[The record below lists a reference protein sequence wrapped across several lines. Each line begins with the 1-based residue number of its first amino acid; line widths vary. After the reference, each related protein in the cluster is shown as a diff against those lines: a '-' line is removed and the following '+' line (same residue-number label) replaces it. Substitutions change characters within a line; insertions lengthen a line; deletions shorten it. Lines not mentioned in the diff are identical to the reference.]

1 MDFDFE
7 DILKEFGIST
17 EEEEKASVPETPV
30 PEEDAEP
37 VEAPETDSEPERAL
51 PDETESGKE
60 GFPPEEDEFDFF
72 WPEPEPERA
81 EPVQRNYDPEKYPD
95 AVKAREKKRAREER
109 EAASQAARRKREADK
124 LRREQERREAEL
136 ARREAEE
143 ARRQEEQA
151 RAEETLFIDD
161 SPTNVEVANR
171 LGIQTLCPRNNED
184 WTGML
189 LDKLKK

>member
-17 EEEEKASVPETPV
+17 AEEKEKASAPETPV

-37 VEAPETDSEPERAL
+37 VEAPETDFKPERDL

-60 GFPPEEDEFDFF
+60 DFPPEEDDFDFF

-109 EAASQAARRKREADK
+109 EAASHSETIQK
-124 LRREQERREAEL
+124 
-136 ARREAEE
+136 
-143 ARRQEEQA
+143 
-151 RAEETLFIDD
+151 RAEDPVF
-161 SPTNVEVANR
+161 
-171 LGIQTLCPRNNED
+171 
-184 WTGML
+184 
-189 LDKLKK
+189 